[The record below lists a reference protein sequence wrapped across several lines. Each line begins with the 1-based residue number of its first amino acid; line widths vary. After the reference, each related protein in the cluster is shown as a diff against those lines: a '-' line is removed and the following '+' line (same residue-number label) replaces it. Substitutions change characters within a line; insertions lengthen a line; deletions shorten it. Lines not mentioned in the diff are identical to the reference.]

1 MCPLWLS
8 QKEAIIS
15 LYTDSSYGSTL
26 LFVKY
31 DLNKYVCMSVCNV
44 GLIGLIISCTSSGLG

>member
-26 LFVKY
+26 FFVNY
-31 DLNKYVCMSVCNV
+31 DQNKYVCTSVCDV
-44 GLIGLIISCTSSGLG
+44 DLIGLIMSCTSSGLG